1 MDPKIDFAIIKTAYT
16 EEDHT
21 DPYIGAGFIMEA
33 IGYEGSFKHT
43 HNILD
48 ESVSSTLV
56 TGFVL
61 HRIEDSK
68 QILKC
73 KDLHV
78 VVLLPKTV
86 IGDGEYNRLA
96 IAIEILYPA
105 LNLLKGTMVECYRS
119 DVGVAFRI
127 RDYDKTMFNQM
138 VEQTRYIQ

>member
-1 MDPKIDFAIIKTAYT
+1 MDPKIDFAIFKTAYT

-21 DPYIGAGFIMEA
+21 DPYIGAGFITEA

-43 HNILD
+43 RNILD
-48 ESVSSTLV
+48 GSVSGTLV

-61 HRIEDSK
+61 HRIEDST

-86 IGDGEYNRLA
+86 IGDGEYNRLT
-96 IAIEILYPA
+96 IAFEILYPA
-105 LNLLKGTMVECYRS
+105 LDLLKGTMVECYQA

-127 RDYDKTMFNQM
+127 RDYDESLFNVM